1 MADYASVVE
10 YAKTLA
16 YTSQAAQIQIN
27 DFFSTLDLSQPEAA
41 RDALLKFVPAVVQ
54 KYGTVAGQLAC
65 ERYEALR
72 TEQVGEGYSAI
83 PSDLPTDEEV
93 SSIVRSQADQLWSDD
108 PSKMLGITNAI
119 ADRLIVQQ
127 ARNTTMANVD
137 NENAGGRR
145 RVRYARIPTG
155 PTTCAWCI
163 MLAGL
168 GWQYRSSSTAASSG
182 HDHCDCVIEP
192 SWEETPTVAGY
203 TDGDFMGYDKMY
215 TSAKTNL
222 PDSQTRAEWNAMS
235 DEEKSKY
242 THTRDIYYYEGLRK
256 GEWRALDASG
266 KRAYVS
272 SRGNTNVPYSET
284 IRHAKSDTKSSYA
297 NYRMK
302 RLLSQMRYENTG
314 LH

>member
-10 YAKTLA
+10 YAKTLS
-16 YTSQAAQIQIN
+16 YVSQAAQSQIN
-27 DFFSTLDLSQPEAA
+27 DFFSTLDPSQPEAT

-72 TEQVGEGYSAI
+72 AEQMGEGYSAI
-83 PSDLPTDEEV
+83 PADLPTTEDV
-93 SSIVRSQADQLWSDD
+93 SSIVRSQADKLWSDD
-108 PSKMLGITNAI
+108 PSAMAVTCAEI

-137 NENAGGRR
+137 NENANGGK

-155 PTTCAWCI
+155 HTTCAWCI
-163 MLAGL
+163 MLSGL

-182 HDHCDCVIEP
+182 HAHCDCVIEP
-192 SWEETPTVAGY
+192 SWEETPHVAGY
-203 TDGDFMGYDKMY
+203 TDGDFMGYDRMY
-215 TSAKTNL
+215 TSAKSNL

-235 DEEKSKY
+235 ADEREKY
-242 THTRDIYYYEGLRK
+242 THTRDIYYYEGLHK

-266 KRAYVS
+266 RRAYVS
-272 SRGNTNVPYSET
+272 SRGNTNIPYSET
-284 IRHAKSDTKSSYA
+284 IRHAKSDTKASYA

-302 RLLSQMRYENTG
+302 RLLSQMRDENDG